1 MALLAM
7 GGPAPA
13 AAAAPIAV
21 PASTLTLRQ
30 EGSVLWV
37 EGGLAVRA
45 DKDVA
50 WQVLT
55 DYPRFPEFVP
65 GIASSQVIGVA
76 GNGRKTLAQR
86 GQILAGQVRM
96 AYEGLV
102 DVTEYPGEGLDILF
116 LSGPFKDVRGSW
128 RILPGAPLKLSYT
141 MRMDLNKTPF
151 PPPLATSIVQEQVR
165 TWVAVFAR
173 EIERR
178 GGK

>member
-7 GGPAPA
+7 GGLAPA
-13 AAAAPIAV
+13 AAGAPLAV
-21 PASTLTLRQ
+21 PASSLALRQ
-30 EGSVLWV
+30 EGMVLWV
-37 EGGLAVRA
+37 EGGLTVQA
-45 DKDVA
+45 DKAVA

-65 GIASSQVIGVA
+65 GIASNQVISVA

-96 AYEGLV
+96 VYEGLV

-116 LSGPFKDVRGSW
+116 LTGPFKDVRGSW
-128 RILPGAPLKLSYT
+128 RILAGTPLKLSYT
-141 MRMDLNKTPF
+141 MRMDLNKAPF
-151 PPPLATSIVQEQVR
+151 PPPLASNIVQEQVR
-165 TWVAVFAR
+165 TWVEAFGR

>member
-1 MALLAM
+1 LLAV
-7 GGPAPA
+7 GGSAPA
-13 AAAAPIAV
+13 VAANPVPI
-21 PASTLTLRQ
+21 PASTLNLRQ
-30 EGSVLWV
+30 EGPVLWV
-37 EGGLAVRA
+37 EGGLTVRA
-45 DKDVA
+45 DKAVA
-50 WQVLT
+50 WEVLT

-65 GIASSQVIGVA
+65 GIASNQVVSTA

-116 LSGPFKDVRGSW
+116 LSGPFKDVRGTW
-128 RILPGAPLKLSYT
+128 RILAGSPLKLSYT

-165 TWVAVFAR
+165 TWVGVFAR